1 MNDIT
6 QKKPESRQTT
16 IKKCICMHCAK
27 SEAHTL
33 RFISILIVKDTCGQL
48 TRTRS
53 ETGERAGNHVEQ
65 TGIYLSA

>member
-1 MNDIT
+1 
-6 QKKPESRQTT
+6 
-16 IKKCICMHCAK
+16 MHCAK

-53 ETGERAGNHVEQ
+53 EMGERAGNHVEQ